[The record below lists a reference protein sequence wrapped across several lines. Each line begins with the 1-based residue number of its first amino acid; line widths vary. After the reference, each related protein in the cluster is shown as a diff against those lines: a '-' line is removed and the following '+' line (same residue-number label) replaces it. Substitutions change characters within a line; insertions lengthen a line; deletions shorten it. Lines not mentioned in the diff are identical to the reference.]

1 LPNFRASLV
10 GATQGARAYARASA
24 SNAHRSTASSLPDQ
38 DRRRLVALAPFQVP
52 LRWRAAWQLATT
64 GIGYFGLIAT
74 MYASIEVSVLLTLA
88 LAFPAGGLVVRL
100 FIIQHD
106 CGHGS
111 FFRSRRANTFVGL
124 FCSLITVTPYE
135 NWRRQHA
142 NHHAVWNNLDRR
154 DSGMDIYSTCLT
166 VREYGALPRC
176 RRWLYRAARHPV
188 ISQVLLPPLVFL
200 ILYRF
205 AFDTPASWRRERIS
219 VYLTDLGILVAATVL
234 VLTFGAERAA
244 LVQLPTMV
252 VASITGMWI
261 FSVQHRFED
270 ARWFRSDTWNSIDA
284 ALHGSSY
291 LKLPRVLQ
299 WFSGNI
305 GFHHIHHL
313 LPRIPN
319 YRLQACHEACP
330 DISGNA
336 RVLTFRQAVLAPT
349 FALWDEERGRMMGFP
364 RVAWRSP
371 FPERRTAGAILFGGN
386 GLRVLRSKH
395 LRRGANSRRRVVRS
409 YLGRTTAG
417 SITYGSSLDDQALA
431 LCSKLRPL
439 SHHLAIALR
448 S

>member
-1 LPNFRASLV
+1 MPDLRASQV
-10 GATQGARAYARASA
+10 GGTQDARASARASA
-24 SNAHRSTASSLPDQ
+24 SHARQSTESSLPDR
-38 DRRRLVALAPFQVP
+38 DRRRLVALAPFQAP
-52 LRWRAAWQLATT
+52 LLRYGVWQLASA
-64 GIGYFGLIAT
+64 GIGYFGLIAA
-74 MYASIEVSVLLTLA
+74 MYASIEVSELLTLA

-111 FFRSRRANTFVGL
+111 FFRSRRANTIAGL
-124 FCSLITVTPYE
+124 FCSLITLTPHE

-166 VREYGALPRC
+166 VREYRALPRR
-176 RRWLYRAARHPV
+176 RRWLYRAARHPAV
-188 ISQVLLPPLVFL
+188 SQVLLPPLVFL
-200 ILYRF
+200 MLYRF

-234 VLTFGAERAA
+234 VLTLGAERVA

-252 VASITGMWI
+252 VASIAGMWI

-330 DISGNA
+330 DISSNA
-336 RVLTFRQAVLAPT
+336 RVLTLRQALLAPT
-349 FALWDEERGRMMGFP
+349 FALWDEECGRMIGFP
-364 RVAWRSP
+364 PVAWRSL
-371 FPERRTAGAILFGGN
+371 FPPRRTAGAILFAAVVFAFSVPSTSAGVQIPDGAWFVGWESGGAD
-386 GLRVLRSKH
+386 LRLPRPAVRPNPLVAEPTRFPTTI
-395 LRRGANSRRRVVRS
+395 RRR
-409 YLGRTTAG
+409 
-417 SITYGSSLDDQALA
+417 
-431 LCSKLRPL
+431 
-439 SHHLAIALR
+439 
-448 S
+448 